1 MVRSPWVAMIRK
13 LATELDD
20 AQIARFLN
28 KQNRRTGEG
37 NPFTAMKDAQH
48 RNHHGI
54 ASRPKKVPAN
64 PQEGPFTADEA
75 AAQLGV
81 TSSAV
86 PCWLTNGVLPGK
98 QLAPGAPWRIVLV

>member
-1 MVRSPWVAMIRK
+1 
-13 LATELDD
+13 
-20 AQIARFLN
+20 
-28 KQNRRTGEG
+28 
-37 NPFTAMKDAQH
+37 MKDAQH